1 MTGTDGPPT
10 PIVLAITELDV
21 GGAEQALVALAT
33 RLDPARWRVRVVCLG
48 PEAALSRV
56 LREREIETVCLD
68 VNRRRPID
76 AVGRLATAL
85 RESRPAIVQS
95 FLFHANVACRLA
107 ARRAGRPIVVGG
119 VRVAEREKGWHLL
132 LERLTEP
139 MTAGVVCVSAG
150 VARHLRRRI
159 GWPARK
165 IVVIPNGIDAAR
177 FEAVAPT
184 PRSEIGVDDGA
195 PLALFVG
202 RIARQ
207 KGVDVLIEAAR
218 IVARSRPDW
227 RLALVGEGPS
237 RAEIEG
243 PTRDDPLL
251 AGRIRW
257 LGFRD
262 DVPALLRAADL
273 FVLPSR
279 WEGMPN
285 AVLEAMAAGTPVV
298 ATRVEGTEE
307 LIADGRTGRLVPPG
321 DPGAL
326 ADAIL
331 GALSDRAGAA
341 RWAEAAR
348 AVVLRDHGIDAVVAR
363 YEALWRRLLAGG
375 PFADSPEGSR
385 ASEAE

>member
-1 MTGTDGPPT
+1 MTSTAGPPT
-10 PIVLAITELDV
+10 PIALAITELDV
-21 GGAEQALVALAT
+21 GGAERALVALAT

-56 LREREIETVCLD
+56 LRDREIETVCLD
-68 VNRRRPID
+68 VNRRRPIE
-76 AVGRLATAL
+76 AVGRLASAL
-85 RESRPAIVQS
+85 REFRPAIVQS

-107 ARRAGRPIVVGG
+107 ARRAGRPVVVGG

-132 LERLTEP
+132 LERLTAP
-139 MTAGVVCVSAG
+139 LTAGVVCVSAG
-150 VARHLRRRI
+150 VARHLRRRT

-165 IVVIPNGIDAAR
+165 IAVIPNGIDAAR
-177 FEAVAPT
+177 FEGVAPT
-184 PRSEIGVDDGA
+184 PRREIGVDDEA
-195 PLALFVG
+195 SLALFVG

-237 RAEIEG
+237 RAEIERS
-243 PTRDDPLL
+243 TRDDPLL
-251 AGRIRW
+251 AGRVRW

-262 DVPALLRAADL
+262 DVPALLKSAAL

-321 DPGAL
+321 DPEAL
-326 ADAIL
+326 AGAIL
-331 GALSDRAGAA
+331 GALSDRGEAA

-375 PFADSPEGSR
+375 SFVDWPEGSR
-385 ASEAE
+385 SSEAE